1 MNTKMAD
8 KNGQKTYN
16 IKDIRSCF
24 PILQTTVHD
33 RPLIY
38 LDNAATMQMPLS
50 VMERMTEFYTKENA
64 NIHRGIHTL
73 SEMATE
79 AYEKARKTV
88 GTFLNVKD
96 TKQIIFTSG
105 ATDGI
110 NMAAGMLEQV
120 LEPGD
125 EIVITEMEHHSNFL
139 PWAELAERK
148 ELALQIVPV
157 KPDGC
162 LDTEWLYAH
171 ISGKTRV
178 LAFTEL
184 SNVTGIRNPVAEI
197 IRNVRRLSDRVFILL
212 DGAQGAVHGRGE
224 VDALRA
230 DFYCISGHKL
240 GAPTGTGVLCM
251 STRAQEELRPVRFGG
266 GTVRTVSKENREY
279 YEPPACYEPGTPNYA
294 GMIGLGAALDFWMEQ
309 EEQHGG
315 KTSLYAYEIA
325 LLLQLEQELSR
336 IPGIR
341 ILGDTPEG
349 ERSGCLSFVAEGVH
363 AYDLCRFLDQYGIA
377 ARSGHHCAMPYLTAL
392 GCEYAVRFS
401 AAPYNT
407 EEEIRNAADA
417 CRKICELIRKTSG
430 SCRRQ

>member
-1 MNTKMAD
+1 MNTQMAD
-8 KNGQKTYN
+8 ENEQKTCN
-16 IKDIRSCF
+16 LKDIRSCF

-33 RPLIY
+33 RPLVY
-38 LDNAATMQMPLS
+38 LDNAATMQMPLP
-50 VMERMTEFYTKENA
+50 VMERMTAFYTNENA

-79 AYEKARKTV
+79 AYEKARETA
-88 GTFLNVKD
+88 GSFLGVKD
-96 TKQIIFTSG
+96 TKRIIFTSG

-125 EIVITEMEHHSNFL
+125 EIMTTEMEHHSNFL

-148 ELALQIVPV
+148 GLALQTVPV

-171 ISGKTRV
+171 ISSKTRV

-184 SNVTGIRNPVAEI
+184 SNVTGIRNPAAEI
-197 IRNVRRLSDRVFILL
+197 IRNVRGLSDRTFILL
-212 DGAQGAVHGRGE
+212 DGAQGAVHGRE
-224 VDALRA
+224 EADALQA
-230 DFYCISGHKL
+230 DFYCMSGHKL

-251 STRAQEELRPVRFGG
+251 SARVQEKLRPVRFGG
-266 GTVRTVSKENREY
+266 GTVRTVSKEKREY

-294 GMIGLGAALDFWMEQ
+294 GMIGLGAAMDFWMEQ
-309 EEQHGG
+309 EEQCRGRD
-315 KTSLYAYEIA
+315 SLYAQEKA
-325 LLLQLEQELSR
+325 LVLQLERELR
-336 IPGIR
+336 GIPGIR
-341 ILGDTPEG
+341 ILGDVPEG
-349 ERSGCLSFVAEGVH
+349 ERAGCLSFVAEGVH

-377 ARSGHHCAMPYLTAL
+377 ARSGHHCAMPYLTAM

-407 EEEIRNAADA
+407 EEEIRYAADA
-417 CRKICELIRKTSG
+417 CRKICDLIRRTVHSET
-430 SCRRQ
+430 